1 MPRTSPFADLDDGPA
16 ADAVVIEVGRPK
28 PMALGCLGL
37 TTLFLTVLAI
47 AALSY
52 AAGAVVNTTAGTR
65 GSLRIVAVVLGIVF
79 IVVVIGLVM
88 VTVKAVRGRQG
99 LAFDAHAVWWRDGV
113 ALVRLPW
120 TEVTAARL
128 DVPKKVRGAR
138 SSNPI
143 TPTLELYPTDL
154 DTLRGYPALVDKMI
168 SGAAPRPELPVLRL
182 RFQLPTSESAEQ
194 AEAAVARFAP
204 RQWSIGQG
212 EGDE

>member
-37 TTLFLTVLAI
+37 TTVFLTVLAV

-65 GSLRIVAVVLGIVF
+65 ASLRIVAVVLGVVF
-79 IVVVIGLVM
+79 VVVVIGLIM
-88 VTVKAVRGRQG
+88 ITVKAVRSRQG
-99 LAFDAHAVWWRDGV
+99 LAFDAHGVWWRDGV
-113 ALVRLPW
+113 ALARLPW
-120 TEVTAARL
+120 TEVAAARL
-128 DVPKKVRGAR
+128 DAPKKVRGAR

-154 DTLRGYPALVDKMI
+154 DTLRGHPALVEKMI
-168 SGAAPRPELPVLRL
+168 SGAAARPELPALRL
-182 RFQLPTSESAEQ
+182 RFQLPTEESAEQ
-194 AEAAVARFAP
+194 ADAAVARFAP

-212 EGDE
+212 EGNA